1 MAGISSCYPP
11 SIPLKQG
18 KAENNETYKIS
29 YLFEHDG
36 VKVYRFTDRGNDVY
50 FTTKGN
56 VTSIKNDSTAERTVT
71 FHKEDTVR

>member
-29 YLFEHDG
+29 YSLQKQNG
-36 VKVYRFTDRGNDVY
+36 VRELQLKKVQETNNYQ
-50 FTTKGN
+50 
-56 VTSIKNDSTAERTVT
+56 EQQHQ
-71 FHKEDTVR
+71 HKKHKQKKSKEQQREEKH

>member
-36 VKVYRFTDRGNDVY
+36 VKVYRFTDRETMY
-50 FTTKGN
+50 TLRQK
-56 VTSIKNDSTAERTVT
+56 AM
-71 FHKEDTVR
+71 